1 MKTILIQIL
10 GVHAAIG
17 AGIISYGDGIVLIQK
32 LQDLIVVNI
41 A

>member
-1 MKTILIQIL
+1 MKSILIQIL
-10 GVHAAIG
+10 GVHAAIR
-17 AGIISYGDGIVLIQK
+17 AGIISYGTGVALIQQ